1 MTDQQRDEP
10 GSESEPTPRR
20 PVLRSLA
27 GAVVGV
33 VTLGVLAACGGGD
46 DGENEDGEDEDD

>member
-1 MTDQQRDEP
+1 MVDQHRADLEFDV
-10 GSESEPTPRR
+10 EPTPRR
-20 PVLRSLA
+20 TVLRSLV